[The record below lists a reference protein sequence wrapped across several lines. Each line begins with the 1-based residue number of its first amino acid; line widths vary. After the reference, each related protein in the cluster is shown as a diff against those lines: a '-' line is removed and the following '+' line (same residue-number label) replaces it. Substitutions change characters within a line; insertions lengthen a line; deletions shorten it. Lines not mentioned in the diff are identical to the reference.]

1 MAIFEETKEF
11 LLIFYSISEIYAFNF
26 EHFEEKD
33 EPHSFLSEIIDGE
46 ERGYVSVYRAT
57 FQYSLWQ
64 STC

>member
-1 MAIFEETKEF
+1 MFSQFFTVF
-11 LLIFYSISEIYAFNF
+11 LKSAFNF